1 MFLAWYIFR
10 IAQIYLK
17 KQHNSRLLYKFVHC
31 WIFVTQMGVIGG
43 WLDTFAHPKRYDRY
57 DFRGYCLVAIVGG
70 DDPLKRSFGSVF
82 FGIGIAVI

>member
-1 MFLAWYIFR
+1 
-10 IAQIYLK
+10 
-17 KQHNSRLLYKFVHC
+17 
-31 WIFVTQMGVIGG
+31 MGVIGG